1 MQKKP
6 SASPDWY
13 VRRHA
18 AEKADSRLA
27 KYTYGGTDVL
37 ANSMASETEV
47 NPPRREVP
55 SLDSLSDDSD
65 EEEQLQARRPSPTR
79 SRFTA
84 RRGGHGSSHGRMRSD
99 TSVDTTRRKRTSAPG
114 DSEDDVPLA
123 RRRKMP
129 TPVSTSEQ
137 DGGEHEPVS
146 AQNTH
151 NVPDVTL
158 TIHLAVLERTLTYL
172 AIQNLAFASI
182 KLPPKP
188 TLAITNLSQ
197 MKPQRTV
204 EWNKLCNGNLTPK
217 YNIEAALGFC
227 VGDVAPSPC
236 TRCLRGAGAFT
247 KCVTVA
253 GHFNGGCT
261 SCRWNKM
268 ASECNLYGMST

>member
-1 MQKKP
+1 
-6 SASPDWY
+6 
-13 VRRHA
+13 
-18 AEKADSRLA
+18 
-27 KYTYGGTDVL
+27 
-37 ANSMASETEV
+37 MASETEV

-65 EEEQLQARRPSPTR
+65 EEEQLQARKPSPTR

-123 RRRKMP
+123 RRRKLP

-158 TIHLAVLERTLTYL
+158 TIHPAVLERTLTYL

-204 EWNKLCNGNLTPK
+204 EWNKLCNRNLTPK

>member
-6 SASPDWY
+6 TVSPDWY
-13 VRRHA
+13 VRRPA
-18 AEKADSRLA
+18 AEKAESQLA
-27 KYTYGGTDVL
+27 KYTYRGTDVL
-37 ANSMASETEV
+37 ADSLASETEV
-47 NPPRREVP
+47 NPPRREIP
-55 SLDSLSDDSD
+55 SLDSHSGDSD
-65 EEEQLQARRPSPTR
+65 EEPQLQAQRPSPTR

-84 RRGGHGSSHGRMRSD
+84 RRGGHSSSHGRMKSD
-99 TSVDTTRRKRTSAPG
+99 TSVETARRKRTSTVG
-114 DSEDDVPLA
+114 DSEDDVPIA

-137 DGGEHEPVS
+137 DGEVEPVS

-151 NVPDVTL
+151 NVPDVTT
-158 TIHLAVLERTLTYL
+158 TIDPAILEPALTYVV
-172 AIQNLAFASI
+172 IQNLAFASI

-197 MKPQRTV
+197 MKPQREV
-204 EWNKLCNGNLTPK
+204 EWNKLCNQNLTPK

-236 TRCLRGAGAFT
+236 ARCSRGAGAFT

-253 GHFNGGCT
+253 GYFNGGCT

>member
-13 VRRHA
+13 VRRPA
-18 AEKADSRLA
+18 AEKAESRMA

-37 ANSMASETEV
+37 ADSIASETEV

-65 EEEQLQARRPSPTR
+65 EEEQLQARKPSPTR

-99 TSVDTTRRKRTSAPG
+99 TSVDTTRRKRTSALG
-114 DSEDDVPLA
+114 DSEDDVPIA

-129 TPVSTSEQ
+129 TPGSTSEQ

-158 TIHLAVLERTLTYL
+158 TIHQL
-172 AIQNLAFASI
+172 F
-182 KLPPKP
+182 
-188 TLAITNLSQ
+188 
-197 MKPQRTV
+197 
-204 EWNKLCNGNLTPK
+204 
-217 YNIEAALGFC
+217 
-227 VGDVAPSPC
+227 
-236 TRCLRGAGAFT
+236 
-247 KCVTVA
+247 
-253 GHFNGGCT
+253 
-261 SCRWNKM
+261 
-268 ASECNLYGMST
+268 